1 MNRSNELETTRFALR
16 EIGAADLETL
26 HSYWSDDVV
35 TKYMNVSFKNIEET
49 KQMVDLLN
57 SLPERGE
64 GRRWAIVD
72 KKVELF
78 RAAVVTIT
86 LKQSTG
92 ALKLA
97 MNWAG
102 DIGDRVPYRK

>member
-1 MNRSNELETTRFALR
+1 VKV
-16 EIGAADLETL
+16 G
-26 HSYWSDDVV
+26 VGP
-35 TKYMNVSFKNIEET
+35 
-49 KQMVDLLN
+49 LL
-57 SLPERGE
+57 
-64 GRRWAIVD
+64 I

-102 DIGDRVPYRK
+102 DIGDRVPDRK